1 MCLNK
6 LLMMY
11 LPVLEVIYG
20 YRVIISMTYKEIILW
35 VYDLFTLFGVWISL
49 KVGSG

>member
-1 MCLNK
+1 MCLYK

-20 YRVIISMTYKEIILW
+20 YPVIISMTYK
-35 VYDLFTLFGVWISL
+35 VF
-49 KVGSG
+49 